1 LLLILENENGSHTFQ
16 FSAKRCDQGGKA
28 VAATGLPIASVK
40 INPQTGEIK
49 VEMGISGAQDSTGL
63 SESNEWD
70 RM

>member
-1 LLLILENENGSHTFQ
+1 MARTPSNFRQRDVTR
-16 FSAKRCDQGGKA
+16 AVKA